1 MYFLCFFAYNKG
13 IMNPF
18 IYQVKKNFRKLEKLD
33 APLAI
38 LRKFFFTGGATSL
51 ANLLLGHNFG
61 ATSLTK
67 WCI

>member
-1 MYFLCFFAYNKG
+1 MG
-13 IMNPF
+13 
-18 IYQVKKNFRKLEKLD
+18 KLEKLD

-38 LRKFFFTGGATSL
+38 LRKDFFNGGATSL
-51 ANLLLGHNFG
+51 TNQFLKPDFG

>member
-1 MYFLCFFAYNKG
+1 LD
-13 IMNPF
+13 F
-18 IYQVKKNFRKLEKLD
+18 ISGKLEKLD

-38 LRKFFFTGGATSL
+38 LRKDFFTGGATSL

>member
-1 MYFLCFFAYNKG
+1 MDN
-13 IMNPF
+13 
-18 IYQVKKNFRKLEKLD
+18 VKEWKLEKLD

-38 LRKFFFTGGATSL
+38 LRKDFFSGGATSL
-51 ANLLLGHNFG
+51 ANLLLEHNFG

>member
-1 MYFLCFFAYNKG
+1 MIG
-13 IMNPF
+13 
-18 IYQVKKNFRKLEKLD
+18 KLEKLD

-38 LRKFFFTGGATSL
+38 LRKDFFSGGATSL
-51 ANLLLGHNFG
+51 ANFLLGHNLG